1 VKQYGLDASSRIAF
15 YLPHMQYPTRA
26 LYVTL
31 HTASD
36 PGNLVSAVRKEIRE
50 LDPDLPVY
58 RVRTMQQR
66 VEESMA
72 RRRFSMTLLTLFAS
86 LALTLAA
93 IGVYGVMSYLVD
105 QGTREIGIRM
115 ALGATPNSI
124 VGFVVSR
131 GMLVAASGVGA
142 GLLGAAAVTRVMSS
156 LLYGVQATDA
166 ATFSAIAALLAA
178 IAFFAT
184 YLPARRAA
192 RIDPMTSLRS
202 E

>member
-1 VKQYGLDASSRIAF
+1 
-15 YLPHMQYPTRA
+15 
-26 LYVTL
+26 
-31 HTASD
+31 
-36 PGNLVSAVRKEIRE
+36 
-50 LDPDLPVY
+50 
-58 RVRTMQQR
+58 
-66 VEESMA
+66 MA

-86 LALTLAA
+86 LALALAA

-131 GMLVAASGVGA
+131 GMLVAACGVGA
-142 GLLGAAAVTRVMSS
+142 GLLGATAVTRVMSS

-166 ATFSAIAALLAA
+166 VTFSAIAALLAA

-192 RIDPMTSLRS
+192 RIDPMISLRS